1 MGVSHATGF
10 ASCVI
15 AAGLVVFSVPAVAG
29 PTSFSSRPPAGAEAL
44 SANHPAIRA
53 SLDRLYAGSA
63 AWRDALAD
71 LIKTGRRAII
81 VTPDRVRLIDA
92 EGRPDKPFD
101 PTVLAEVQPLA
112 DAHDR
117 VDVVIVIVNVDLLE
131 TLHARSRWMFDLDA
145 DLDRILAHEVY
156 GHAIPYLLSG
166 HLSARCADP
175 APGQRPTEAC
185 AIQRENQVR
194 SQLGLGRRVDSGLNG
209 LEFSRRHY
217 H

>member
-1 MGVSHATGF
+1 MGVGLATRF

-15 AAGLVVFSVPAVAG
+15 AAGLVGFSAPAAAG
-29 PTSFSSRPPAGAEAL
+29 PTSLSSQPPAGAEAL
-44 SANHPAIRA
+44 SAHHPAIRA

-63 AWRDALAD
+63 AWREALAD
-71 LIKTGRRAII
+71 LTKTGRRAII

-117 VDVVIVIVNVDLLE
+117 VDVVIVIVNVELLE
-131 TLHARSRWMFDLDA
+131 ALHARSRWMFDLDA

-156 GHAIPYLLSG
+156 GHAMPYLLGG

-194 SQLGLGRRVDSGLNG
+194 SELGLGRRVDSGLNG
-209 LEFSRRHY
+209 LEFARRHY

>member
-1 MGVSHATGF
+1 MGVSHATRF

-15 AAGLVVFSVPAVAG
+15 AAGLVGFSPPAVAG

-44 SANHPAIRA
+44 SAHHPAIRA

-63 AWRDALAD
+63 AWREALAD
-71 LIKTGRRAII
+71 LTKTGRRAII

-112 DAHDR
+112 DALDR

-131 TLHARSRWMFDLDA
+131 TLHARGRWMFDLDA

-209 LEFSRRHY
+209 LEFARRH
-217 H
+217 